1 LAASARSPSS
11 ADGAGNRVFLECR
24 FVSHVALVAV
34 VEEGGRPVIVG
45 GGRYDRPIGDLARDH
60 RAGEELEPHAAVHR
74 GLDFEQIEFFVIVIT
89 ACTKWVRYRPNQAAA
104 LRKK

>member
-1 LAASARSPSS
+1 
-11 ADGAGNRVFLECR
+11 
-24 FVSHVALVAV
+24 VSHVALVAV